1 MAQQGIP
8 KYLVI
13 EQALRD
19 LLAKA
24 AAGDPLPSE
33 TELSARF
40 AVSRMTARQAMKQL
54 EAEGLVYRVPG
65 SGTFASGRRIHR
77 MMGQLRSFS
86 TEMRSRGAQPSSRV
100 LIAEIAMGTK
110 TQLAALDLP
119 PRSKVVVIERLRL
132 ADGVSMALERSV
144 FTPACA
150 ELVNADLA
158 SGSAHEAL
166 TQLGWNP
173 TRAVGTLIAQSASAE
188 EAELLDV
195 AAGAA
200 LLVER
205 RRVFDQYDRPL
216 EATESRYVGDRY
228 VFDVE
233 LASP

>member
-1 MAQQGIP
+1 MP

-19 LLAKA
+19 LVAKA
-24 AAGDPLPSE
+24 VAGDLLPSE

-54 EAEGLVYRVPG
+54 EGEGLVYRVPG
-65 SGTFASGRRIHR
+65 RGTFASGRRIHR
-77 MMGQLRSFS
+77 MMGTLRSFS
-86 TEMRSRGAQPSSRV
+86 AEMRSRGAQPSSRV
-100 LIAEIAMGTK
+100 LLAEIAIGTT
-110 TQLAALDLP
+110 TQLAALDLA

-150 ELVNADLA
+150 ELIGADLV
-158 SGSAHEAL
+158 SGSVHEAL
-166 TQLGWNP
+166 TQLGWVP
-173 TRAVGTLIAQSASAE
+173 TRAVGTLIATSASRE
-188 EAELLDV
+188 EAELLDI
-195 AAGAA
+195 APGAA

-216 EATESRYVGDRY
+216 ESTESRYVGDRY

-233 LASP
+233 LAGP

>member
-1 MAQQGIP
+1 MP

-19 LLAKA
+19 RVAKA
-24 AAGDPLPSE
+24 TAGDLLPSE
-33 TELSARF
+33 TELSARYG
-40 AVSRMTARQAMKQL
+40 VSRMTARQAMKEL
-54 EAEGLVYRVPG
+54 EGEGLVYRVPG
-65 SGTFASGRRIHR
+65 RGTFA
-77 MMGQLRSFS
+77 S

-100 LIAEIAMGTK
+100 LIAEIAIGTK
-110 TQLAALDLP
+110 TQLAALDLA

-150 ELVNADLA
+150 ELIHADLA
-158 SGSAHEAL
+158 SGSVHETL
-166 TQLGWNP
+166 TALGWVP
-173 TRAVGTLIAQSASAE
+173 TRAVGTLIAQSASTE

-195 AAGAA
+195 TTGAA